1 MRLRG
6 IHIVL
11 LLLLAA
17 VFSCRGP
24 KLISKSEMRDIYA
37 DMFIMDQRLKDDREL
52 KRHADTML
60 VYEGILEAY
69 GYNTDDYLYSV
80 AHYLK
85 DPERF
90 AKMLKQVADELSSRA
105 KTIDKE
111 KKAEERRARYRNVEG
126 FPVDS
131 MLLPFCRDSIWMGAV
146 HFERDSIMNY
156 FLRLVPTLKDTS
168 AVDSL
173 VFETDSLTIAADS
186 LAIVTDSLKNEA
198 PSCKISLPADEFE
211 ADTTRLH

>member
-6 IHIVL
+6 IHIVIL
-11 LLLLAA
+11 VLLATIL
-17 VFSCRGP
+17 SCRGP
-24 KLISKSEMRDIYA
+24 KLISKSEMKDIYT
-37 DMFIMDQRLKDDREL
+37 DMFLMDQYLKNDREL

-60 VYEGILEAY
+60 VYEGILETY

-90 AKMLKQVADELSSRA
+90 AKMLKQVSDRLAAKSSA
-105 KTIDKE
+105 VEKE
-111 KKAEERRARYRNVEG
+111 IKLQQRLDRYRNVKG

-146 HFERDSIMNY
+146 HFERDTIMTY
-156 FLRLVPTLKDTS
+156 FLRLVPMLKDTT

-173 VFETDSLTIAADS
+173 LFETDSLTIAADS
-186 LAIVTDSLKNEA
+186 LLNEA
-198 PSCKISLPADEFE
+198 DSCKISLPADSAE
-211 ADTTRLH
+211 ADSTRLH